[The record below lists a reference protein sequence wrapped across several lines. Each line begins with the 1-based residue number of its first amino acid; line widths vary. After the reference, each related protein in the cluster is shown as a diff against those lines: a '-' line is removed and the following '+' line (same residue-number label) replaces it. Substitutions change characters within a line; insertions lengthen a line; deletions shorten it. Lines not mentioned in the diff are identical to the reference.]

1 MNWLEGFIASGH
13 VIDLVIIVIAIEAV
27 LLLAFRRKG
36 VFPILLGLLPG
47 LCLMLAL
54 RAALMGGGWQMIA
67 LWISAS
73 LPFHLADIRNR
84 LRG

>member
-36 VFPILLGLLPG
+36 VVPILLGLLPG

-54 RAALMGGGWQMIA
+54 RAALAGAGWQMIA
-67 LWISAS
+67 FWISAS
-73 LPFHLADIRNR
+73 LPCHLTDLRNR